1 MGAPYALSSDLV
13 SAWPAKSLEVAQ
25 YIDGQLPL
33 IAMTQ
38 NAQTGTTYTLAAT
51 DFTKLVTLSN
61 ASPVT
66 VTVPL
71 ESSVAWVA
79 GTQLRLMNLGAGVV
93 TVVGAGGVTI
103 NGSPLTLAQYKNATL
118 TKTGTNTWT
127 FTGSASAPGMD
138 LITPTSVA
146 GSGVTLSGGL
156 VTFTAATAVSVN
168 GCFSATYD
176 NYLISVRNSWAST
189 TGQPYLD
196 LRLRLSGSDASA
208 ANYSYV
214 LTQAFTAIS
223 VDTSAFGATLAHIT
237 RAGDVNDGLGGG
249 NVSIFAPFLAQRT
262 SIVSDHAIPY
272 SNTSMKRTLA
282 GGDHS
287 LATSYDGFSLIPSAS
302 TITGTL
308 RIYGLRSS

>member
-79 GTQLRLMNLGAGVV
+79 GTQLRLMNLGAGLV

-103 NGSPLTLAQYKNATL
+103 NGSPLTLAQYKQGTL
-118 TKTGTNTWT
+118 TKTGTNIWT
-127 FTGSASAPGMD
+127 FVGSPSAPGME
-138 LITPTSVA
+138 LVTPTSVA
-146 GSGVTLSGGL
+146 GSGVTLSGGA
-156 VTFTAATAVSVN
+156 VSFSASTTVSVN
-168 GCFSATYD
+168 GCFTAEYD
-176 NYLISVRNSWAST
+176 NYRFELVT
-189 TGQPYLD
+189 T
-196 LRLRLSGSDASA
+196 ASA
-208 ANYSYV
+208 ADTQLSYRSRVAGTDNSSTNYNSQM
-214 LTQAFTAIS
+214 LQ
-223 VDTSAFGATLAHIT
+223 GATSTAAASASTGATSWRFSDIGSANENICSGDIFSPFIA
-237 RAGDVNDGLGGG
+237 RATAFNNIRYASAGSN
-249 NVSIFAPFLAQRT
+249 
-262 SIVSDHAIPY
+262 AI
-272 SNTSMKRTLA
+272 NA
-282 GGDHS
+282 G
-287 LATSYDGFSLIPSAS
+287 AMTVTTSYDGFTIFPAS
-302 TITGTL
+302 GNITGKL
-308 RIYGLRSS
+308 RIYGLRNS

>member
-71 ESSVAWVA
+71 ESSVPWVA

-103 NGSPLTLAQYKNATL
+103 NGSPLTLAQYEQGTL

-127 FTGSASAPGMD
+127 FTSG
-138 LITPTSVA
+138 A
-146 GSGVTLSGGL
+146 GSPASGTAAVATNQTTTSLSYTDLATAGPAVTLTTGTKAL
-156 VTFTAATAVSVN
+156 VIVTCSVYSTSTQSAYTSFAVS
-168 GCFSATYD
+168 GATTIAAADSSAIE
-176 NYLISVRNSWAST
+176 L
-189 TGQPYLD
+189 GG
-196 LRLRLSGSDASA
+196 SGSSVVLGASRLTLLTTLTAGSNVFTSKYKVA
-208 ANYSYV
+208 AG
-214 LTQAFTAIS
+214 TANFYNRSIA
-223 VDTSAFGATLAHIT
+223 VID
-237 RAGDVNDGLGGG
+237 LG
-249 NVSIFAPFLAQRT
+249 S
-262 SIVSDHAIPY
+262 
-272 SNTSMKRTLA
+272 
-282 GGDHS
+282 
-287 LATSYDGFSLIPSAS
+287 
-302 TITGTL
+302 
-308 RIYGLRSS
+308 

>member
-79 GTQLRLMNLGAGVV
+79 GTQLRLMNLGAGLV
-93 TVVGAGGVTI
+93 TVAGAVGVTI
-103 NGSPLTLAQYKNATL
+103 NGSPLTLARYKDATL

-127 FTGSASAPGMD
+127 FTTSGGSNTAQANVVQTVDTTARATTSTSMVTTSISAT
-138 LITPTSVA
+138 ITPT
-146 GSGVTLSGGL
+146 
-156 VTFTAATAVSVN
+156 
-168 GCFSATYD
+168 
-176 NYLISVRNSWAST
+176 
-189 TGQPYLD
+189 
-196 LRLRLSGSDASA
+196 
-208 ANYSYV
+208 
-214 LTQAFTAIS
+214 
-223 VDTSAFGATLAHIT
+223 
-237 RAGDVNDGLGGG
+237 
-249 NVSIFAPFLAQRT
+249 
-262 SIVSDHAIPY
+262 
-272 SNTSMKRTLA
+272 
-282 GGDHS
+282 
-287 LATSYDGFSLIPSAS
+287 LATSRVLIAVQGAIGWSTGLFAAFTVYRGATDLNTFSKTGLYVAGENDNASAS
-302 TITGTL
+302 MGAVAFNYIDSPGVATATTYTL
-308 RIYGLRSS
+308 YFRGSNASFNIYLGRDNSNSYTCPTFLTVSEIPA

>member
-38 NAQTGTTYTLAAT
+38 NAQTGTTYSLAAT

-103 NGSPLTLAQYKNATL
+103 NGSPLTLAQYKEGTL
-118 TKTGTNTWT
+118 TKTGTNIWT
-127 FTGSASAPGMD
+127 FVGSPSAPGMD

-146 GSGVTLSGGL
+146 GSGVTVSGGA
-156 VTFTAATAVSVN
+156 VSFSASSTVSVN
-168 GCFSATYD
+168 GCFTSAYE
-176 NYLISVRNSWAST
+176 NYVAVFTASSSVALAEIRM
-189 TGQPYLD
+189 
-196 LRLRLSGSDASA
+196 RLRVSGTDDSANSYKFVNLFIEPSLSASRA
-208 ANYSYV
+208 
-214 LTQAFTAIS
+214 
-223 VDTSAFGATLAHIT
+223 TS
-237 RAGDVNDGLGGG
+237 
-249 NVSIFAPFLAQRT
+249 
-262 SIVSDHAIPY
+262 
-272 SNTSMKRTLA
+272 TSMYAGRASNNADANSLTVDIFRPQIANRTIFNAQNTLSINNGFA
-282 GGDHS
+282 MVSGGYFDA
-287 LATSYDGFSLIPSAS
+287 ATQFDGFSIYPDSG

-308 RIYGLRSS
+308 RVYGLRNS

>member
-79 GTQLRLMNLGAGVV
+79 GTQLRLMNLGAGLV

-103 NGSPLTLAQYKNATL
+103 NGSPLTLAQYKDGTL
-118 TKTGTNTWT
+118 IKTGTNTWT
-127 FTGSASAPGMD
+127 FTSSSTGKILQVASTLKQDVFTTSSTSYTDVTGLSVNITPSSASSLVLVTVSLVINAAAAGYAVRGAILRGSTIIGAGTPAGSRPAASFYYRAISSSLADGVGPQAMQFLDSPASASAQTYKVQ
-138 LITPTSVA
+138 IAIES
-146 GSGVTLSGGL
+146 GS
-156 VTFTAATAVSVN
+156 TAAVN
-168 GCFSATYD
+168 RSGRDDNDNATQPR
-176 NYLISVRNSWAST
+176 LASSIT
-189 TGQPYLD
+189 VMEF
-196 LRLRLSGSDASA
+196 A
-208 ANYSYV
+208 A
-214 LTQAFTAIS
+214 
-223 VDTSAFGATLAHIT
+223 
-237 RAGDVNDGLGGG
+237 
-249 NVSIFAPFLAQRT
+249 
-262 SIVSDHAIPY
+262 
-272 SNTSMKRTLA
+272 
-282 GGDHS
+282 
-287 LATSYDGFSLIPSAS
+287 
-302 TITGTL
+302 
-308 RIYGLRSS
+308 

>member
-103 NGSPLTLAQYKNATL
+103 NGSPLTLAQFKEGTL

-127 FTGSASAPGMD
+127 FTGSASASGMD

-146 GSGVTLSGGL
+146 GSGVTLSGGQ
-156 VTFTAATAVSVN
+156 VTMTAATALSVN
-168 GCFSATYD
+168 GCFTSAYD
-176 NYLISVRNSWAST
+176 NYQIVWDIRSTSAASWYLNMRMRAAGTDAATAYLSAFAYPNFTTDTVAGFGVSAGVTSFVFGYIGDAALGNSGVMSMRTPAIAARTTMNYQSGTFAAGGSSWA
-189 TGQPYLD
+189 
-196 LRLRLSGSDASA
+196 
-208 ANYSYV
+208 
-214 LTQAFTAIS
+214 
-223 VDTSAFGATLAHIT
+223 
-237 RAGDVNDGLGGG
+237 GGG
-249 NVSIFAPFLAQRT
+249 IHT
-262 SIVSDHAIPY
+262 
-272 SNTSMKRTLA
+272 T
-282 GGDHS
+282 
-287 LATSYDGFSLIPSAS
+287 ATAYDGFSMSPM
-302 TITGTL
+302 TGNITGTL
-308 RIYGLRSS
+308 RIYGLRNS

>member
-103 NGSPLTLAQYKNATL
+103 NGSPLTLAQYKEGTL

-127 FTGSASAPGMD
+127 FTGSASAPGME
-138 LITPTSVA
+138 LVTPTSVA
-146 GSGVTLSGGL
+146 GATLSGGQ
-156 VTFTAATAVSVN
+156 VSFSASTEVDVN
-168 GCFSATYD
+168 GCFTSAYSHYKIVFDWTPSAAENVTMRMRVGGANNTTSNYTYQT
-176 NYLISVRNSWAST
+176 ISASST
-189 TGQPYLD
+189 SVS
-196 LRLRLSGSDASA
+196 SGRSASA
-208 ANYSYV
+208 SSWLACFNSAGANAQMAEIIMYSP
-214 LTQAFTAIS
+214 FDTAKTGGS
-223 VDTSAFGATLAHIT
+223 FVQVRDATS
-237 RAGDVNDGLGGG
+237 GLIYYA
-249 NVSIFAPFLAQRT
+249 V
-262 SIVSDHAIPY
+262 
-272 SNTSMKRTLA
+272 
-282 GGDHS
+282 S
-287 LATSYDGFSLIPSAS
+287 LAFDATTSFDGFALIPTGGSN
-302 TITGTL
+302 ITGKL
-308 RIYGLRSS
+308 RVYGLRNS

>member
-38 NAQTGTTYTLAAT
+38 NAQTGTTYSLAAT

-103 NGSPLTLAQYKNATL
+103 NGTPLTLAQYKDGTL

-127 FTGSASAPGMD
+127 FTS
-138 LITPTSVA
+138 
-146 GSGVTLSGGL
+146 SGVGKILQ
-156 VTFTAATAVSVN
+156 VVS
-168 GCFSATYD
+168 
-176 NYLISVRNSWAST
+176 
-189 TGQPYLD
+189 
-196 LRLRLSGSDASA
+196 
-208 ANYSYV
+208 ANYSTPVTNSTGAYIDSGLSATITPSSTANKILV
-214 LTQAFTAIS
+214 FANQTGLTSSGTSIALNLRIVRGATEIS
-223 VDTSAFGATLAHIT
+223 VFGVAATINTTSLMNYGMNYLDSPATVSATTYKTQFVRYAASGSATIQ
-237 RAGDVNDGLGGG
+237 ANSDMSGLTLME
-249 NVSIFAPFLAQRT
+249 VSA
-262 SIVSDHAIPY
+262 
-272 SNTSMKRTLA
+272 
-282 GGDHS
+282 
-287 LATSYDGFSLIPSAS
+287 
-302 TITGTL
+302 
-308 RIYGLRSS
+308 

>member
-71 ESSVAWVA
+71 ESSVPWVA

-127 FTGSASAPGMD
+127 FNGSSAAPGMD
-138 LITPTSVA
+138 LMTP
-146 GSGVTLSGGL
+146 SGVVNGTLSGGE
-156 VTFTAATAVSVN
+156 VSFSAAATLSVN
-168 GCFSATYD
+168 GCFNSTYD
-176 NYLISVRNSWAST
+176 AYAVWCQMSKT
-189 TGQPYLD
+189 TDTNVD
-196 LRLRLSGSDASA
+196 LRMRLSGTDATA
-208 ANYSYV
+208 ANYD
-214 LTQAFTAIS
+214 TQS
-223 VDTSAFGATLAHIT
+223 TLNANT
-237 RAGDVNDGLGGG
+237 
-249 NVSIFAPFLAQRT
+249 SIFNTRT
-262 SIVSDHAIPY
+262 VS
-272 SNTSMKRTLA
+272 
-282 GGDHS
+282 
-287 LATSYDGFSLIPSAS
+287 ATSGIFGYASTDHFSTINFQSPALAAITYYFSSYAYGPAIDNGIVAGRHNVATAYDGFSFIPAS
-302 TITGTL
+302 GTMTGKL
-308 RIYGLRSS
+308 RVYGLRKS

>member
-127 FTGSASAPGMD
+127 FNGSSAAPGMD
-138 LITPTSVA
+138 LMTP
-146 GSGVTLSGGL
+146 SGVVNGTLSGGE
-156 VTFTAATAVSVN
+156 VSFSAAATLSVN
-168 GCFSATYD
+168 GCFTSSYD
-176 NYLISVRNSWAST
+176 AYMIWSQFSSSVADINVS
-189 TGQPYLD
+189 
-196 LRLRLSGSDASA
+196 LRMRAAGTDASGANYDFQEFVA
-208 ANYSYV
+208 ANTS
-214 LTQAFTAIS
+214 LTGARSSSQTSGQFARCSDCFATINIHNPALAAITYYLSQAWYGPGVTLTEYAGRHTPATA
-223 VDTSAFGATLAHIT
+223 
-237 RAGDVNDGLGGG
+237 
-249 NVSIFAPFLAQRT
+249 
-262 SIVSDHAIPY
+262 
-272 SNTSMKRTLA
+272 
-282 GGDHS
+282 
-287 LATSYDGFSLIPSAS
+287 YDGFTVLPSS
-302 TITGTL
+302 GNITGKL
-308 RIYGLRSS
+308 RVYGLRKS

>member
-79 GTQLRLMNLGAGVV
+79 DTQLRLMNLGAGVV

-127 FTGSASAPGMD
+127 FTGSASAPGME
-138 LITPTSVA
+138 LITPTSVVN
-146 GSGVTLSGGL
+146 GTLSGGE
-156 VTFTAATAVSVN
+156 VSFSSAATLSVN
-168 GCFSATYD
+168 GCFNSTYD
-176 NYLISVRNSWAST
+176 AYQIVIKLSLSADDTMKIRM
-189 TGQPYLD
+189 
-196 LRLRLSGSDASA
+196 RLAGTDASA
-208 ANYSYV
+208 ANYDDQY
-214 LTQAFTAIS
+214 AAIAN
-223 VDTSAFGATLAHIT
+223 TSADFTRTTGATAGNLGRASTDYFCTIDMHSPALAAIT
-237 RAGDVNDGLGGG
+237 YYLSNMYYGPSPAMLLVNGRH
-249 NVSIFAPFLAQRT
+249 NV
-262 SIVSDHAIPY
+262 
-272 SNTSMKRTLA
+272 
-282 GGDHS
+282 
-287 LATSYDGFSLIPSAS
+287 ATAYDGFTLIPGSG
-302 TITGTL
+302 TMTGKL
-308 RIYGLRSS
+308 RVYGLRNS

>member
-79 GTQLRLMNLGAGVV
+79 GTQLRLMNLGAGLV

-103 NGSPLTLAQYKNATL
+103 NGSPLTLAQYKNGTL
-118 TKTGTNTWT
+118 VKTGTNTWT
-127 FTGSASAPGMD
+127 FNGSTAGVPSSATATVATSQTTTSTSYTDLSTAGPAVTLTTGTKALVIVSAHLTNSGEQRSYMSFAVSGATTLAAADTRSLMRYITALQELGMSFAVI
-138 LITPTSVA
+138 LNGLTA
-146 GSGVTLSGGL
+146 GSN
-156 VTFTAATAVSVN
+156 TFTAKYRV
-168 GCFSATYD
+168 
-176 NYLISVRNSWAST
+176 
-189 TGQPYLD
+189 
-196 LRLRLSGSDASA
+196 
-208 ANYSYV
+208 
-214 LTQAFTAIS
+214 
-223 VDTSAFGATLAHIT
+223 
-237 RAGDVNDGLGGG
+237 GGG
-249 NVSIFAPFLAQRT
+249 
-262 SIVSDHAIPY
+262 
-272 SNTSMKRTLA
+272 
-282 GGDHS
+282 
-287 LATSYDGFSLIPSAS
+287 
-302 TITGTL
+302 TGTFYN
-308 RIYGLRSS
+308 RDINVIDMGS

>member
-93 TVVGAGGVTI
+93 TVAGAVGVTI
-103 NGSPLTLAQYKNATL
+103 NGSPLTLAQYPQGTM
-118 TKTGTNTWT
+118 TKTGTNIWT
-127 FTGSASAPGMD
+127 FVGSPSAPGMD

-156 VTFTAATAVSVN
+156 VTIAAATTASVN
-168 GCFSATYD
+168 GCFTSAYD
-176 NYLISVRNSWAST
+176 VYRIVWTLTPTANVDQSIRFRAAGSDISSNNYSWASGDGTALT
-189 TGQPYLD
+189 TG
-196 LRLRLSGSDASA
+196 ASA
-208 ANYSYV
+208 GILNTTTGVTTVPGFGSQDIYGPA
-214 LTQAFTAIS
+214 LTQITQYAGLSNYNT
-223 VDTSAFGATLAHIT
+223 TSKAYFGRFMLTT
-237 RAGDVNDGLGGG
+237 T
-249 NVSIFAPFLAQRT
+249 F
-262 SIVSDHAIPY
+262 
-272 SNTSMKRTLA
+272 
-282 GGDHS
+282 
-287 LATSYDGFSLIPSAS
+287 DGFSVFVAS
-302 TITGTL
+302 GSITGSL
-308 RIYGLRSS
+308 RIYGLRN

>member
-103 NGSPLTLAQYKNATL
+103 NGSPLTLGQYNDGTL
-118 TKTGTNTWT
+118 TKTGTNAWVFVPSTSLPSSATATVATSQTTTSGTYTDLATAGPAVTLTTGTKALVIMVAQLNPASQEFCYMSAAVSGASTVAASDAWAIYIAMVSGGIYSRQSSAKL
-127 FTGSASAPGMD
+127 FTG
-138 LITPTSVA
+138 LTA
-146 GSGVTLSGGL
+146 GSN
-156 VTFTAATAVSVN
+156 TFTAKYRSAN
-168 GCFSATYD
+168 GS
-176 NYLISVRNSWAST
+176 
-189 TGQPYLD
+189 TGQFLNREIIAVD
-196 LRLRLSGSDASA
+196 MGS
-208 ANYSYV
+208 
-214 LTQAFTAIS
+214 
-223 VDTSAFGATLAHIT
+223 
-237 RAGDVNDGLGGG
+237 
-249 NVSIFAPFLAQRT
+249 
-262 SIVSDHAIPY
+262 
-272 SNTSMKRTLA
+272 
-282 GGDHS
+282 
-287 LATSYDGFSLIPSAS
+287 
-302 TITGTL
+302 
-308 RIYGLRSS
+308 

>member
-38 NAQTGTTYTLAAT
+38 NAQTGTTYSLAAT

-103 NGSPLTLAQYKNATL
+103 NGSPLTLAQYKEGTL
-118 TKTGTNTWT
+118 TKTGTNIWT
-127 FTGSASAPGMD
+127 FVGSPSAPGMD

-146 GSGVTLSGGL
+146 GSGVTLSGGQ
-156 VTFTAATAVSVN
+156 VTFTAATTMSAN
-168 GCFSATYD
+168 GVFTSAYD
-176 NYLISVRNSWAST
+176 NYMIQFNATAATLADNIT
-189 TGQPYLD
+189 C
-196 LRLRLSGSDASA
+196 RLRLSSTDAST
-208 ANYSYV
+208 NYKSSIAYMAYASNAV
-214 LTQAFTAIS
+214 AGLAY
-223 VDTSAFGATLAHIT
+223 GATQWEPG
-237 RAGDVNDGLGGG
+237 RASATLGSSFVMWIQNPAVAARTMMNYLTNDADTNSRIGGG
-249 NVSIFAPFLAQRT
+249 L
-262 SIVSDHAIPY
+262 
-272 SNTSMKRTLA
+272 
-282 GGDHS
+282 HS
-287 LATSYDGFSLIPSAS
+287 TATAYDGITFAIATGNL
-302 TITGTL
+302 TGTL
-308 RIYGLRSS
+308 RVYGMRNS

>member
-103 NGSPLTLAQYKNATL
+103 NGSPLTLAQFKEGTL

-146 GSGVTLSGGL
+146 GSGVTLSGGE
-156 VTFTAATAVSVN
+156 VTFSAATSVSLN
-168 GCFSATYD
+168 GCFTSAYQ
-176 NYLISVRNSWAST
+176 NYRLVLSLTANSAGST
-189 TGQPYLD
+189 TYI
-196 LRLRLSGSDASA
+196 RLRASGSDTSTSTYGYVFSRQAS
-208 ANYSYV
+208 
-214 LTQAFTAIS
+214 T
-223 VDTSAFGATLAHIT
+223 
-237 RAGDVNDGLGGG
+237 VNDVQGGTTTAWALLYSDATKPSQGIVDLFRSNSSGNAGMRGQTFSNDTVFIQYSVGGLC
-249 NVSIFAPFLAQRT
+249 SQ
-262 SIVSDHAIPY
+262 
-272 SNTSMKRTLA
+272 
-282 GGDHS
+282 
-287 LATSYDGFSLIPSAS
+287 ATTHDGFSVYPN
-302 TITGTL
+302 TGNITGTL
-308 RIYGLRSS
+308 RVYGLRNS

>member
-93 TVVGAGGVTI
+93 TVVGASGVTI
-103 NGSPLTLAQYKNATL
+103 NGSPLTLSQYKNATL
-118 TKTGTNTWT
+118 TKTGTNIWT

-146 GSGVTLSGGL
+146 GSGVTLSGG
-156 VTFTAATAVSVN
+156 VVSFSASTSISVN
-168 GCFSATYD
+168 GCFTSAYD
-176 NYLISVRNSWAST
+176 NYMLLFNVDTFAASSALT
-189 TGQPYLD
+189 F
-196 LRLRLSGSDASA
+196 RLRASGSDNATSD
-208 ANYSYV
+208 YSYAGFFNSGYSAT
-214 LTQAFTAIS
+214 LNGDGGSGQTSWAATTQASYGAI
-223 VDTSAFGATLAHIT
+223 ALNLQNPE
-237 RAGDVNDGLGGG
+237 R
-249 NVSIFAPFLAQRT
+249 AQRT
-262 SIVSDHAIPY
+262 FGSFF
-272 SNTSMKRTLA
+272 LA
-282 GGDHS
+282 GGTNVANYGYRFGA
-287 LATSYDGFSLIPSAS
+287 ATQFDGITFLSSQNA
-302 TITGTL
+302 TGTA
-308 RIYGLRSS
+308 RIYGLRNS